1 MIKPTDPAKRAILDI
16 ETSPMDL
23 RGFGLRNQF
32 FSIDQIE
39 KPTQMLSIAAKWYGS
54 PRTLFSSAYVDDAPG
69 IDPEA
74 QRTMVQAAWDL
85 VNEAEIVIHYNGK
98 SFDMRH
104 LNREFIEQ
112 GFGPPSPYQ
121 YIDLYKMV
129 KKHVYLPS
137 YKLDYVLLWLGFDR
151 KVAHT
156 GFEMWNQVLDGD
168 VRARRLFKR
177 YNIGDVTKTEL
188 VYDRLMGWI
197 DDHPNLQLLVPGDP
211 DGAVRCPTCLST
223 NNKMEGTAPVGKLSR
238 VQRYSCK
245 NCGRWFRGKETVIR
259 AEER

>member
-1 MIKPTDPAKRAILDI
+1 MARNVDPAKRLILDI

-32 FSIDQIE
+32 FGLDQIQE
-39 KPTQMLSIAAKWYGS
+39 PTKMLSIAAKWYGS
-54 PRTLFSSAYVDDAPG
+54 SRTQFYASYEIGQA
-69 IDPEA
+69 E
-74 QRTMVQAAWDL
+74 MVKAAWDL

-112 GFGPPSPYQ
+112 KLGPPSPYQ
-121 YIDLYKMV
+121 YIDLFKMV

-137 YKLDYVLLWLGFDR
+137 YKLEYVLRWLGLEG

-168 VRARRLFKR
+168 EKARRLFKR

-188 VYDRLMGWI
+188 VYERLMGWI
-197 DDHPNLQLLVPGDP
+197 DDHPNLQLLVPSEDEGP
-211 DGAVRCPTCLST
+211 RCPTCLST
-223 NNKMEGTAPVGKLSR
+223 DVKMEGTAPVGKLSR

-245 NCGRWFRGKETVIR
+245 NCGRWFRGKEVVAR
-259 AEER
+259 AVER